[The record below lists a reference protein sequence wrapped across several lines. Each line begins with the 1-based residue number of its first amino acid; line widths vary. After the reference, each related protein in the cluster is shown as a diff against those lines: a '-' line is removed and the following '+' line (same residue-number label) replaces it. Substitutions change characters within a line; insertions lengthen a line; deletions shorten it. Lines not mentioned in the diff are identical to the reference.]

1 MTKKTKNLL
10 RGIGSVMDISP
21 NVNKFLRLVPKQNAK
36 ERMKSAW
43 DKTGLQIS
51 DAIDKYSDG
60 KR

>member
-1 MTKKTKNLL
+1 
-10 RGIGSVMDISP
+10 MDIAP
-21 NVNKFLRLVPKQNAK
+21 NVNKFLRLVPKQNAN

-51 DAIDKYSDG
+51 DAIAKYSDG